1 MSKIL
6 CDERLQQIK
15 SRLELATEPH
25 PIRDPNNSD
34 IEFFSFAKKDMKDLL
49 DMIDV
54 ISEKN
59 TKLEFYNQQL
69 QSLDGLQQMSI
80 DKLNEEVA
88 RLRESIYLLEDQNR
102 RNMAVNITS

>member
-15 SRLELATEPH
+15 ARLELATEPVSTH
-25 PIRDPNNSD
+25 DPYHVD
-34 IEFFSFAKKDMKDLL
+34 VEFVSFAKKDMKDLL
-49 DMIDV
+49 DMIYV
-54 ISEKN
+54 LVEKN
-59 TKLEFYNQQL
+59 QNLEFYNQEL
-69 QSLDGLQQMSI
+69 QSLDGLQQMAI
-80 DKLNEEVA
+80 NKLNEEVA